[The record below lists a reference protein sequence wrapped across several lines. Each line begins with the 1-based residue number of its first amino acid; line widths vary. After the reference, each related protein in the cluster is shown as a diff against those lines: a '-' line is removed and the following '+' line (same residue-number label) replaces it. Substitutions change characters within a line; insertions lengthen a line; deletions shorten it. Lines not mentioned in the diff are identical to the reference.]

1 MRTVT
6 SEAYIIDLQ
15 KGKEAGIARSTE
27 KHDFYFPDDYQPVG
41 DLGLIVS
48 DGESMFMEPIQIE
61 FKQKGMGIT
70 AVHIINKTFKDGR
83 FSVLGENRYDAAL
96 NLVRVMKSSLNE
108 LPEIATLI
116 SEWKRVELYLKMLL
130 KSDSF

>member
-130 KSDSF
+130 KS